1 MKFQKNLVYLQG
13 LQYPLQGNQN
23 KIATQIK
30 DDEASNKSRL
40 STTKEKKI
48 VAESDEDGI
57 LLQSEASTKR
67 TRSSNRRSSKQ
78 KNVKS
83 DDSEASMQSGMSTR
97 SRASD
102 SKKSKQNNSKSDD
115 DEDSVQSRVSTRSG
129 ASRTK
134 NNRSNS
140 EEKQESKLPTIEE
153 DTCIDFSK
161 LTVKELRLACRK
173 RNISITGLK
182 KAGLIKALQTRS

>member
-1 MKFQKNLVYLQG
+1 MGVSTARESKQNKNIDKSDDDDERSILSGVSLKSRSSTVRSFNQKN
-13 LQYPLQGNQN
+13 
-23 KIATQIK
+23 IATQIK

-78 KNVKS
+78 
-83 DDSEASMQSGMSTR
+83 
-97 SRASD
+97 
-102 SKKSKQNNSKSDD
+102 NNAKSDD